1 MRLPINIEE
10 LLSGRA
16 VEGDRIEYKTGW
28 NPDAIYRTICA
39 FANDFDETGG
49 GYIVVG
55 VKEENGHAIRPVTG
69 IDTNQIEP
77 IEKDMVGF
85 NNLIRP
91 YYQPRLYIEV
101 ADRKTILVVKVSPGE
116 RRPYKVPDQ
125 ITAKQKTY
133 NYYIRY
139 NSSSIIPKGEYE
151 RELIN
156 LANRMPFDDRG
167 NDDIKL
173 TDISPLL
180 LHDYLV
186 KVKSSLADISL
197 TDHMEDVLE
206 QMDLLE
212 AVPEGWRIKNVAAM
226 MFSERPDRFFRQAQ
240 IEIVLFPE
248 GREKNPNNLI
258 EVEPIRG
265 SVPQMLEKTLSYLNT
280 NIIKKQIIKPKDR
293 AQSITFFNYPYQ
305 ALEEAVVNSLYHRDW
320 TIREPVEITIEPER
334 ISILSFSGPNHTI
347 PMEAVR
353 SGQSLRSRRY
363 RNRRLGEFLKEL
375 ELTEGRATGIPTI
388 QDELQANGSPA
399 AKIETDEERTYFLI
413 DIPCHP
419 YFINKE
425 FTTDLNVVTDGN
437 VTKDGV
443 KDGVKGGIKG
453 DVKELTEVQ
462 EVIVKEMLFDPYI
475 TTSELAQ
482 KTGIKFRTLQRYV
495 SQLQAA
501 GIIIREG
508 GRKEGKWVILNK
520 KE

>member
-1 MRLPINIEE
+1 M
-10 LLSGRA
+10 
-16 VEGDRIEYKTGW
+16 
-28 NPDAIYRTICA
+28 
-39 FANDFDETGG
+39 
-49 GYIVVG
+49 
-55 VKEENGHAIRPVTG
+55 
-69 IDTNQIEP
+69 
-77 IEKDMVGF
+77 
-85 NNLIRP
+85 RP
-91 YYQPRLYIEV
+91 YYQPRLYIEE
-101 ADRKTILVVKVSPGE
+101 ADGKTILVIKVSPGE

-125 ITAKQKTY
+125 ITAKQKTF

-139 NSSSIIPKGEYE
+139 NSSSIVPRDEYE

-248 GREKNPNNLI
+248 GRENNPNNLI

-265 SVPQMLEKTLSYLNT
+265 SVPQMIEKTLSYLNT

-347 PMEAVR
+347 PMEAVHK
-353 SGQSLRSRRY
+353 GISLRSRRY

-375 ELTEGRATGIPTI
+375 DLTEGRATGIPTI
-388 QDELQANGSPA
+388 QDELKDNGSPQA
-399 AKIETDEERTYFLI
+399 TIETDEERTYFLI

-419 YFINKE
+419 DFVKEQFVLNK
-425 FTTDLNVVTDGN
+425 DV
-437 VTKDGV
+437 V
-443 KDGVKGGIKG
+443 KDV
-453 DVKELTEVQ
+453 VKELSERQKIILDFISENPALTA
-462 EVIVKEMLFDPYI
+462 KEM
-475 TTSELAQ
+475 SERMSEKAGIVPRTIQRDLAE
-482 KTGIKFRTLQRYV
+482 LQTK
-495 SQLQAA
+495 

-508 GRKEGKWVILNK
+508 GRKEGKWVIINK
-520 KE
+520 E

>member
-55 VKEENGHAIRPVTG
+55 VREENGHAIRPVTG
-69 IDTNQIEP
+69 IDPNLIEP
-77 IEKDMVGF
+77 IEKDMVGY

-101 ADRKTILVVKVSPGE
+101 ADGKTILVIKVSPGE
-116 RRPYKVPDQ
+116 RRPYKLPDQ

-139 NSSSIIPKGEYE
+139 NSSSIVPKDEYE

-226 MFSERPDRFFRQAQ
+226 MFSEQPDRFFRQTQ

-265 SVPQMLEKTLSYLNT
+265 SVPQMIEKTLSYLKT
-280 NIIKKQIIKPKDR
+280 NIVKKQIIKPKDR

-347 PMEAVR
+347 PMEAVQK
-353 SGQSLRSRRY
+353 GISLRSRRY

-375 ELTEGRATGIPTI
+375 DLTEGRATGIPTI

-425 FTTDLNVVTDGN
+425 STTDLNVVTDGN

-443 KDGVKGGIKG
+443 KNGVKD

-462 EVIVKEMLFDPYI
+462 EVVVKEMLFNPYI

>member
-1 MRLPINIEE
+1 MIFK
-10 LLSGRA
+10 A
-16 VEGDRIEYKTGW
+16 
-28 NPDAIYRTICA
+28 
-39 FANDFDETGG
+39 
-49 GYIVVG
+49 
-55 VKEENGHAIRPVTG
+55 
-69 IDTNQIEP
+69 
-77 IEKDMVGF
+77 
-85 NNLIRP
+85 
-91 YYQPRLYIEV
+91 RLYNRGSI
-101 ADRKTILVVKVSPGE
+101 
-116 RRPYKVPDQ
+116 VPKD
-125 ITAKQKTY
+125 
-133 NYYIRY
+133 
-139 NSSSIIPKGEYE
+139 EYE

-248 GREKNPNNLI
+248 GRENNPNNLI

-265 SVPQMLEKTLSYLNT
+265 SVPQMIEKTLSYLNT

-347 PMEAVR
+347 PMEAVQK
-353 SGQSLRSRRY
+353 GISLRSRRY

-375 ELTEGRATGIPTI
+375 DLTEGRATGIPTI
-388 QDELQANGSPA
+388 QDELKDNGSLQA
-399 AKIETDEERTYFLI
+399 TIETDEERTYFLI

-419 YFINKE
+419 DFIKEQFILNK
-425 FTTDLNVVTDGN
+425 DV
-437 VTKDGV
+437 V
-443 KDGVKGGIKG
+443 KDV
-453 DVKELTEVQ
+453 VKELSERQKIILDFITEDPALTA
-462 EVIVKEMLFDPYI
+462 KEM
-475 TTSELAQ
+475 SERMSG
-482 KTGIKFRTLQRYV
+482 KTGVVPRTIQRDLAE
-495 SQLQAA
+495 LQAK
-501 GIIIREG
+501 GIITREG
-508 GRKEGKWVILNK
+508 GRKEGKWVIINK
-520 KE
+520 E

>member
-1 MRLPINIEE
+1 MRLPVNIEE

-16 VEGDRIEYKTGW
+16 VEGNRIEYKTGW

-55 VKEENGHAIRPVTG
+55 VQEEKGRAIRPVIG
-69 IDTNQIEP
+69 VNPDQIEP
-77 IEKDMVGF
+77 IEKEMVGY

-91 YYQPRLYIEV
+91 YYQPRLYIEEV
-101 ADRKTILVVKVSPGE
+101 DGKTILILKVSPGE

-139 NSSSIIPKGEYE
+139 NSSSIVPKDEYE

-186 KVKSSLADISL
+186 KVKSGLADISL
-197 TDHMEDVLE
+197 TDHMEEVLE

-212 AVPEGWRIKNVAAM
+212 PIPEGKRIKNVAAM
-226 MFSERPDRFFRQAQ
+226 MFSERPDHFFRQAQ
-240 IEIVLFPE
+240 VDIVLFPE

-258 EVEPIRG
+258 EVEPIKG
-265 SVPQMLEKTLSYLNT
+265 SVPTMIKETLSYLRT
-280 NIIKKQIIKPKDR
+280 NVIKKQIVKPKDR
-293 AQSITFFNYPYQ
+293 AESYIFYNYPYQ

-320 TIREPVEITIEPER
+320 TIQEPVEITIEPER

-347 PMEAVR
+347 PLEAVR
-353 SGQSLRSRRY
+353 IGQSLRSRRY

-375 ELTEGRATGIPTI
+375 DLTEGRATGIPTI
-388 QDELQANGSPA
+388 QEELRDNGSPQA
-399 AKIETDEERTYFLI
+399 TIETDEERTYFLI

-419 YFINKE
+419 DFVVDKVI
-425 FTTDLNVVTDGN
+425 LN
-437 VTKDGV
+437 KDGV
-443 KDGVKGGIKG
+443 K
-453 DVKELTEVQ
+453 ELSEIQ
-462 EVIVKEMLFDPYI
+462 EIIISEIQKFPSI

-482 KTGIKFRTLQRYV
+482 KIDVKFRTLQRYI
-495 SQLQAA
+495 SQLQSL
-501 GIIIREG
+501 GVLTREG
-508 GRKEGKWVILNK
+508 GRKEGHWVIIK
-520 KE
+520 DK